1 MGIEVFLISR
11 MPLRSADKAASWVA
25 GTRANNKLIFL
36 KKHLPVRN
44 MPTENPS

>member
-11 MPLRSADKAASWVA
+11 MPLRSADKAVSWVA
-25 GTRANNKLIFL
+25 GTRSDKKLIFI
-36 KKHLPVRN
+36 KKQLPGRN